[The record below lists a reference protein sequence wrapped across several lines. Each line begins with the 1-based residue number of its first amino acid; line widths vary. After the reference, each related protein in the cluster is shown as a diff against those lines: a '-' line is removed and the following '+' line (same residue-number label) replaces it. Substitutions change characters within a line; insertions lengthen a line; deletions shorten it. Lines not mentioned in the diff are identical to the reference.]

1 MICRKLSQKR
11 NWDDEPWLNSS
22 EVKGDAIHCLLPKKN
37 RLSVFKLE
45 DETQIERIVAALA
58 LTRDYLSLMDLA
70 VISEESIKPL
80 KIPTKIVSA
89 NTSDKEV
96 NQWHI
101 DLVELTVARISEIA
115 TLIRK
120 EGEFVRYSK
129 RDVTKLISNSIQ
141 AQYIDLNK
149 INSNLK
155 ESLRKKNYI

>member
-1 MICRKLSQKR
+1 
-11 NWDDEPWLNSS
+11 
-22 EVKGDAIHCLLPKKN
+22 
-37 RLSVFKLE
+37 
-45 DETQIERIVAALA
+45 
-58 LTRDYLSLMDLA
+58 MDLA

-89 NTSDKEV
+89 NTSDNEV

-129 RDVTKLISNSIQ
+129 SDVTNLISNSIQ

-155 ESLRKKNYI
+155 ESLRKKNII